1 MKEVHDPTGDFDL
14 VERFK
19 RGDQSAF
26 DELTKRHY
34 QRVCNILFHT
44 LGASPNIEDLAQEV
58 FIKAYY
64 SLRRYRGESALS
76 TWLYRITVNVALD
89 EMRRQKRR
97 RIFSFTRTGERGLT
111 ENEIAGS
118 VAGGEGSEVAAE
130 RAEFYEIVQR
140 ALKRIPVKHQM
151 VFVLREIEGYSYSE
165 IAEVVSCS
173 VGTVKSRLFHARL
186 KLRRYLQPYLREK
199 TPDGKRSARGQRA

>member
-1 MKEVHDPTGDFDL
+1 MEEDFVL

-26 DELTKRHY
+26 DELTKKHY

-64 SLRRYRGESALS
+64 SLRRYKGESALS

-89 EMRRQKRR
+89 ELRREKRK
-97 RIFSFTRTGERGLT
+97 RIFSFSRIGERKPAESDIVGS
-111 ENEIAGS
+111 IAG
-118 VAGGEGSEVAAE
+118 VGGSDVETE
-130 RAEFYEIVQR
+130 RKELYEIVQR
-140 ALKRIPVKHQM
+140 ALQRIPQRHRI
-151 VFVLREIEGYSYSE
+151 VFVLREFEGYSYSE
-165 IAEVVSCS
+165 IAEMVSCS

-186 KLRRYLQPYLREK
+186 KLRRILEPYLRES
-199 TPDGKRSARGQRA
+199 TLVDKRPSSDHQA

>member
-1 MKEVHDPTGDFDL
+1 MKEVHDPVGDFDL
-14 VERFK
+14 VEKFK

-26 DELTKRHY
+26 DELTKKHY

-64 SLRRYRGESALS
+64 SLRQYRGESALS

-89 EMRRQKRR
+89 ELRREKRR
-97 RIFSFTRTGERGLT
+97 RLFSFTRSGEHGLS
-111 ENEIAGS
+111 ESEIAGL
-118 VAGGEGSEVAAE
+118 VAGGERSDVAAE
-130 RAEFYEIVQR
+130 RGELYEIVQR
-140 ALKRIPVKHQM
+140 ALKRIPVKHRV
-151 VFVLREIEGYSYSE
+151 VFALREIEGYSYSE
-165 IAEVVSCS
+165 IAEMVSCS

-186 KLRRYLQPYLREK
+186 KLRRYLGPYLRER
-199 TPDGKRSARGQRA
+199 TLDDKRPARDRRG

>member
-1 MKEVHDPTGDFDL
+1 MTEDLDL

-26 DELTKRHY
+26 DELAKKHY
-34 QRVCNILFHT
+34 QRVCNILSHT

-76 TWLYRITVNVALD
+76 TWLYRITVNIALD
-89 EMRRQKRR
+89 ELRREKRR
-97 RIFSFTRTGERGLT
+97 RIFSFTRIDEHGPFES
-111 ENEIAGS
+111 EIAS
-118 VAGGEGSEVAAE
+118 SIAGGEGSDALAE
-130 RAEFYEIVQR
+130 REQLHEILR
-140 ALKRIPVKHQM
+140 HALKRIPEKHRV

-165 IAEVVSCS
+165 IAEMVSCS

-186 KLRRYLQPYLREK
+186 KLRRYLEPYLKE
-199 TPDGKRSARGQRA
+199 TTLNGQKGDV

>member
-1 MKEVHDPTGDFDL
+1 MKKDFDL

-26 DELTKRHY
+26 DELVKKHY
-34 QRVCNILFHT
+34 QRVCNILSHT
-44 LGASPNIEDLAQEV
+44 LGASPNFEDLAQEA

-89 EMRRQKRR
+89 ELRREKRR
-97 RIFSFTRTGERGLT
+97 RMFSFTAAGERGPS
-111 ENEIAGS
+111 ESEIVGS
-118 VAGGEGSEVAAE
+118 IAGGEGADVVTE
-130 RAEFYEIVQR
+130 REELYEALQG
-140 ALKRIPVKHQM
+140 ALKKIPKKHRI

-165 IAEVVSCS
+165 IAEMASCNI
-173 VGTVKSRLFHARL
+173 GTVKSRLFHARL
-186 KLRRYLQPYLREK
+186 KLRRYLEPYLRE
-199 TPDGKRSARGQRA
+199 TTSDDRRPPPDRKA

>member
-1 MKEVHDPTGDFDL
+1 MKEDFDL

-26 DELTKRHY
+26 DELVKKHY
-34 QRVCNILFHT
+34 QRVCNILSHT

-89 EMRRQKRR
+89 ELRREKRR
-97 RIFSFTRTGERGLT
+97 RIFSFTRTGERGPS
-111 ENEIAGS
+111 ESEIASS
-118 VAGGEGSEVAAE
+118 VAGGEQGAHVLMEREELYEVL
-130 RAEFYEIVQR
+130 QS
-140 ALKRIPVKHQM
+140 ALKKIPMKHRL
-151 VFVLREIEGYSYSE
+151 VFALREIEGYSYSE
-165 IAEVVSCS
+165 IAEMVSCS
-173 VGTVKSRLFHARL
+173 IGTVKSRLFHARL
-186 KLRRYLQPYLREK
+186 KLRRYLEPYLRE
-199 TPDGKRSARGQRA
+199 TTLEDRGPARDR

>member
-1 MKEVHDPTGDFDL
+1 MKEVHDPAGDFDL

-26 DELTKRHY
+26 DELTKKHY
-34 QRVCNILFHT
+34 QRVCNILSHT

-58 FIKAYY
+58 FIKAYH

-89 EMRRQKRR
+89 ELRREKRR
-97 RIFSFTRTGERGLT
+97 RVFSFTRGGDRGIS
-111 ENEIAGS
+111 ESEIAGS
-118 VAGGEGSEVAAE
+118 VVGGEGADVVAEQGELYEV
-130 RAEFYEIVQR
+130 VQR
-140 ALKRIPVKHQM
+140 GLKRIPEKHRV

-165 IAEVVSCS
+165 IAEMVSCS

-186 KLRRYLQPYLREK
+186 KLRWHLEPYLRER
-199 TPDGKRSARGQRA
+199 TLDDKRPARGRRA

>member
-1 MKEVHDPTGDFDL
+1 MIEDFDL

-26 DELTKRHY
+26 DELTKKHY

-44 LGASPNIEDLAQEV
+44 LGASPNIDDLAQEV

-64 SLRRYRGESALS
+64 ALRRYRGESALS

-89 EMRRQKRR
+89 ELRREKRKR
-97 RIFSFTRTGERGLT
+97 LFSFTRSGEDGLS
-111 ENEIAGS
+111 ESELAGS
-118 VAGGEGSEVAAE
+118 VAGGEGSDVAAE
-130 RAEFYEIVQR
+130 RGELYEILR
-140 ALKRIPVKHQM
+140 RGLKRIPEKHRL

-165 IAEVVSCS
+165 IADMVSCS

-186 KLRRYLQPYLREK
+186 KLRRYLEPYLKE
-199 TPDGKRSARGQRA
+199 TTLDDKRPARDRRG